1 MHECDGGTTL
11 PRASVMLIECCKF
24 LLPSSFCEC
33 MLPLLHT
40 IFGPGVGGVD
50 VVGCCDQ
57 STSRMSSCKGKNEH
71 TQLSWRNN
79 IHVRQVNSVSPFHHQ
94 SAPVHPCGVGLPLT
108 MGGGGWSH
116 LHTGNNS
123 STGLYYWVAL
133 IRLIDGSE
141 VNIIALV
148 GPHAD

>member
-1 MHECDGGTTL
+1 
-11 PRASVMLIECCKF
+11 MLIECCKF

-71 TQLSWRNN
+71 TQCLPGFETSM
-79 IHVRQVNSVSPFHHQ
+79 
-94 SAPVHPCGVGLPLT
+94 VGDI
-108 MGGGGWSH
+108 M
-116 LHTGNNS
+116 
-123 STGLYYWVAL
+123 AQ
-133 IRLIDGSE
+133 
-141 VNIIALV
+141 
-148 GPHAD
+148 